1 MAFLYNPILLLIE
14 VWFLGGIIIAL
25 HGLSKKHG
33 LTALLVFMGGL
44 TAAIQLQGLGWVYV
58 EVGKLSFNLDSHIV
72 LPVILFGLL
81 IIYVANGSLQARG
94 ILVGMV
100 LLTVLVALFQILLPL
115 HLALPGGVLRGPA
128 HLGYQPRILAASVL
142 AFSLDLVILIMVY
155 QVTSNLRNRFP
166 SRFAGVV
173 ALIAALCSDAILFTL
188 VAFGGDMAFKQDI
201 LTHLAGKTVAGLAL
215 APLLVAYLNNIRLM
229 FPDSAVT
236 VPRPALDFFTTSQQI
251 EAQSHYHYNLLRTL
265 SEINKLVSSA
275 PNEHT
280 LLQKACELISESRDY
295 RLVWIARIEDQEVQ
309 ELVWVGPTG
318 YNFEHCLLDAS
329 APCNQAMSG
338 RAAVVLDPILIPSG
352 AAESWQKQAI
362 DAGFRTAASFPM
374 SHGGKL
380 YGVLNVYLAQ
390 SFAIARTEVEIL
402 EDMAND
408 LAYGLVSIQ
417 AREQQAILQTAAE
430 TMQDGLLIADLRG
443 KLIYANSIISRI
455 LDVEAVTV
463 LGRNLRDYLPDEQ
476 HQRVLE
482 ILPDLIEKGY
492 LTQELDY
499 LTPKGRRLSLSVH
512 LAVVPNEQGNPG
524 HIVANIRDMTPQ
536 HQHEEQLL
544 ALNRLTTE
552 LVQIRDIPVLL
563 ENMLHISEELLSAD
577 ASLIY
582 TVEDETKKVIDIL
595 AHQIPELYVQALQ
608 TGKLALP
615 GDTVLRTLEPVFM
628 ADVGHKTKRGN
639 DPTDG
644 IHKSFW
650 ANSNIRSVLILP
662 IWLESRSTGVLILGY
677 HQPQYEEENRI
688 QLGMTL
694 AQTLAIIIQNAR
706 LTQSEYHQHQLSEAL
721 IRAAASLNSS
731 LDLEQL
737 LDEILIQVLQVIP
750 CQGANFMMISQ
761 DQGYVHRFRGYQ
773 DIPGY
778 TDIIA
783 NIRIPITTHNI
794 DTSLRGQPVL
804 TANTE
809 TDPYWVVF
817 PGVDW
822 IKSNVSIPMEVDGEV
837 VGFLNVDSQ
846 VPDYFTEE
854 AVLRLQT
861 FANYAAIAVRNANL
875 YQQLQAHAAELEAR
889 VQQRTE
895 ALVAAKEHIEG
906 ILASVPDAVLV
917 VDQQF
922 NLVRTNAA
930 GKLLLNQAKKSNQ
943 DLLAPGFIQSI
954 QERSMPEMQNLLE
967 VDGRSYQGR
976 TSEIVLDESQP
987 VGQVIVFRDVT
998 RFREL
1003 DQLKSQFI
1011 SDVSHELRTPLTNL
1025 TLYLGFLEH
1034 NHIGGNQRTY
1044 LDILSRETERLT
1056 HLIEDLLAF
1065 SRIQVGKIAG
1075 EIQPVDINQVVH
1087 RLTVDRA
1094 YLAARQ
1100 DIHLAYKTLQD
1111 LPPAM
1116 ADPNWLMQ
1124 ALSNLLTNA
1133 INYTPPGGSVLLET
1147 RMMVRN
1153 KRNWVVVQ
1161 VVDTGVGI
1169 GVEET
1174 PYIFERFYRGA
1185 ASQKTGADG
1194 TGLGLAISKE
1204 LVTRMGGEISF
1215 ESAVDQGSTFSIWL
1229 HPAVSAML

>member
-1 MAFLYNPILLLIE
+1 MASFYNPFLLLIE

-25 HGLSKKHG
+25 HGFSKKHG
-33 LTALLVFMGGL
+33 LTALLVFIGGL
-44 TAAIQLQGLGWVYV
+44 TAGIQLQSLGWVYV
-58 EVGKLSFNLDSHIV
+58 EIGRLSFNLDSHIL

-94 ILVGMV
+94 ILLGMV
-100 LLTVLVALFQILLPL
+100 LLTILIALFQILLPS
-115 HLALPGGVLRGPA
+115 HLALPGGVLQDATHP
-128 HLGYQPRILAASVL
+128 GYQPRILAASVL
-142 AFSLDLVILIMVY
+142 AFSLDLVILILVY
-155 QVTSNLRNRFP
+155 QTTSNLRNRFP
-166 SRFAGVV
+166 SRFAGVL
-173 ALIAALCSDAILFTL
+173 ALLAALCSDAVLFPL
-188 VAFGGDMAFKQDI
+188 VAFGGDIALKQDI

-215 APLLVAYLNNIRLM
+215 TPLLVVYLNNLRLR
-229 FPDSAVT
+229 FPDSAAT

-265 SEINKLVSSA
+265 SEINKLVSNA
-275 PNEHT
+275 PDEHT
-280 LLQKACELISESRDY
+280 LLQNACELISESRDY

-318 YNFEHCLLDAS
+318 YDFEHCLLDES

-338 RAAVVLDPILIPSG
+338 REAVVLDPILVPSG

-362 DAGFRTAASFPM
+362 RAGFRTAASFPM
-374 SHGGKL
+374 RHGGKL

-390 SFAIARTEVEIL
+390 SFAMARTEAEIL

-430 TMQDGLLIADLRG
+430 TMQDGLLIADLTG
-443 KLIYANSIISRI
+443 NFIYTNSIISRLLGLEPEDI
-455 LDVEAVTV
+455 V
-463 LGRNLRDYLPDEQ
+463 GRNMVDFLPED
-476 HQRVLE
+476 QRLGLQD
-482 ILPDLIEKGY
+482 ILLDLLKKRY
-492 LTQELDY
+492 LTRELDY
-499 LTPKGRRLSLSVH
+499 LTPLGRRLSLSIH
-512 LAVVPNEQGNPG
+512 LAVVPNEQGSPG
-524 HIVANIRDMTPQ
+524 HIVASIRDITPQ
-536 HQHEEQLL
+536 LQYEEQLL

-563 ENMLHISEELLSAD
+563 ENILHISEELLSAD
-577 ASLIY
+577 VSLIY

-595 AHQIPELYVQALQ
+595 AHQIPDLYVQALQ

-615 GDTVLRTLEPVFM
+615 GDTVLRTLKPVFM
-628 ADVGHKTKRGN
+628 ADVGRKTKRGN

-650 ANSNIRSVLILP
+650 ADSNIHSVLILP

-677 HQPQYEEENRI
+677 HQPQYEDENRI
-688 QLGMTL
+688 RLGMTL

-706 LTQSEYHQHQLSEAL
+706 LTQSEHHQHQLSEAL

-731 LDLEQL
+731 LDLEL
-737 LDEILIQVLQVIP
+737 VLDEILTQVLQVIP

-778 TDIIA
+778 TDNITS
-783 NIRIPITTHNI
+783 IRIPITTHNI
-794 DTSLRGQPVL
+794 NTSLRGQPVL

-822 IKSNVSIPMEVDGEV
+822 IKSNISIPLVVDKEV
-837 VGFLNVDSQ
+837 VGFLIVDSQ
-846 VPDYFTEE
+846 VPDYFSED

-889 VQQRTE
+889 VQQRTQ

-906 ILASVPDAVLV
+906 ILASVPDAILV

-930 GKLLLNQAKKSNQ
+930 GRLLLNQAKIANQ
-943 DLLAPGFIQSI
+943 DLLAPGFIKSI
-954 QERSMPEMQNLLE
+954 QERNLPEMQDLLE

-976 TSEIVLDESQP
+976 TSEIVLDENQP
-987 VGQVIVFRDVT
+987 VGQVIIFRDVT

-1025 TLYLGFLEH
+1025 TLYLDFLEQ
-1034 NHIGGNQRTY
+1034 NHTGGNQRTY
-1044 LDILSRETERLT
+1044 LDILTRETERLT
-1056 HLIEDLLAF
+1056 HLIEDLLTF

-1087 RLTVDRA
+1087 QLTVDRA

-1111 LPPAM
+1111 LPAAM
-1116 ADPNWLMQ
+1116 GDPNWLMQ

-1133 INYTPPGGSVLLET
+1133 INYTPPGGSVHLET
-1147 RMMVRN
+1147 RLMVRD

-1169 GVEET
+1169 GAEET
-1174 PYIFERFYRGA
+1174 PYIFERFYRGT
-1185 ASQKTGADG
+1185 ASLKTGADG

-1215 ESAVDQGSTFSIWL
+1215 ESVINQGSTFTIWL